1 MISRWARVHTRS
13 VPSKS
18 ILSRRRSPK
27 SFLVLFGALEI
38 YPHKSRVHTRLVR
51 TYEHDS
57 GDIYP
62 VKTVLPLW
70 GKRTGGGA
78 WGARF

>member
-38 YPHKSRVHTRLVR
+38 
-51 TYEHDS
+51 
-57 GDIYP
+57 I
-62 VKTVLPLW
+62 
-70 GKRTGGGA
+70 
-78 WGARF
+78 ARGYIIEFKK